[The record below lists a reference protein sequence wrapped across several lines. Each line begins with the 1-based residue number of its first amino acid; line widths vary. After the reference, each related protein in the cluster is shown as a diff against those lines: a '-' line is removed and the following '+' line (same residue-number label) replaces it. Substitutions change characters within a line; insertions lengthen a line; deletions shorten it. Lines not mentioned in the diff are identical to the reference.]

1 MFTEEGYKTIFD
13 ERGASYHKAM
23 AKYPDVR
30 RNEFIQSLQIADVRP
45 NHTVADFPSGGG
57 YLSSYLDESNLCICI
72 ESSQVFADFCKAKA
86 LEVSMLSGDTTS
98 LADNSVDRV
107 VSIAGLHHEENKIPL
122 LSEMCRILKPGGI
135 ACVADV
141 EADSSVAN
149 FLDTIVNKFTS
160 IGHQGSYFSGGNCTD
175 FEQAGFNVIQNRL
188 LNYDW
193 VFESIKHM
201 IDYCRLIFGL
211 EADDQ
216 EIISGVEEFL
226 GYTEKDDKILM
237 PWQLMCWDAKREI

>member
-1 MFTEEGYKTIFD
+1 MFIEEGYKAIFD
-13 ERGASYHKAM
+13 ERGTSYHKAM
-23 AKYPDVR
+23 AKYPNVR
-30 RNEFIQSLQIADVRP
+30 RNEFQQSLKIADVQP

-57 YLSSYLDESNLCICI
+57 YLSRYLDDSNSCICI

-86 LEVSMLSGDTTS
+86 LEVSMLSDETTS

-141 EADSSVAN
+141 AANSSVAN
-149 FLDTIVNKFTS
+149 FLDTIVNEFTS
-160 IGHQGSYFSGGNCTD
+160 IGHQGSYFSLGNYSD
-175 FEQAGFNVIQNRL
+175 FEQAGFNEIQSRL

-193 VFESIKHM
+193 VFESEQHM
-201 IDYCRLIFGL
+201 IDYCRLIFAL
-211 EADDQ
+211 EANDC
-216 EIISGVEEFL
+216 EILKGIEEFL
-226 GYTEKDDKILM
+226 GYSEINGKILM
-237 PWQLMCWDAKREI
+237 PWQLMCWDAKRDY